1 MVNFFGKNYSTYFAS
16 LVRVALK
23 IGNYFHLID
32 RKINLP
38 PTFCCFQIQ
47 GGLICSNVTHQ
58 NKNKNAVIL
67 ILNQFI
73 ICIRLYGARIHQ
85 QQQFKFLTPK
95 RSLKI
100 LKANLRIW

>member
-1 MVNFFGKNYSTYFAS
+1 MIACLAKLDKLNLKNKLFMVNFFGKNYSTYFAS

-58 NKNKNAVIL
+58 K
-67 ILNQFI
+67 
-73 ICIRLYGARIHQ
+73 
-85 QQQFKFLTPK
+85 
-95 RSLKI
+95 KI
-100 LKANLRIW
+100 KMQ